1 VLLLGKLN
9 NLRGKSID
17 IKRKKVFTFYK
28 NIHFQ
33 ISSKTSKVEPRG
45 NLLIKKETQPKTI
58 IQNAFCYLSQMR
70 FFVTIIFSLLFAG
83 QVFSQSEDLAKNYFD
98 QGEYEKSKAVY
109 QKLYEQ
115 SNGSL
120 SYLMGLISS
129 MQELQ
134 QYQEAEKFMLAFAKR
149 NSVYPNLLVEIG
161 NNYQLQDQPEKAEE
175 FYQKALEEI
184 DRIPNYAYTV
194 GSAFQKYN
202 LLDEAV
208 VAYNKALEVQ
218 QNPNFIVQLARIYG
232 EQGKLEEMFGTYLDL
247 VKEKPEY
254 FYAVNRNFS
263 EYITEDP
270 ETEANQILRK
280 LLLKKIQQN
289 PDLFYNQM
297 LSWLFIQQK
306 DYQKAFIQEKAV
318 YQRSPNQNLRK
329 ITELAEIANENEQT
343 ETAKEILN
351 YTIEEAPTTDQK
363 LRAYELLFKIEIAQ
377 VSSAKEKQELQQKF
391 EELFTVYGKEHETL
405 AVQLQYA
412 NFMAFQLNKNEEA
425 KNLLNQALELRLNRF
440 DEARTKMVLADI
452 LVNEEKF
459 NQALIYYSQVQNLVQ
474 NNQLAQEATFKV
486 AKTSYYKG
494 DFKWAQTQLEVLKT
508 ATSQLIANDALQLNL
523 LISDNSQEDSTQTAL
538 KLFAKTDLYT
548 FQQKEEKAIRLLDTI
563 LLQHKGEKI
572 EDEALFRK
580 AKIYEKQSKFEL
592 AKENYQ
598 EIILAYGEDILADDA
613 YYFLAELYNNELNQP
628 DKAKENYEQ
637 IIFRFADSIYYVE
650 ARKKYRI
657 LRGDQI
663 E

>member
-1 VLLLGKLN
+1 
-9 NLRGKSID
+9 
-17 IKRKKVFTFYK
+17 
-28 NIHFQ
+28 
-33 ISSKTSKVEPRG
+33 
-45 NLLIKKETQPKTI
+45 
-58 IQNAFCYLSQMR
+58 MR

-120 SYLMGLISS
+120 SYLMGLVSS

-494 DFKWAQTQLEVLKT
+494 DFKWAQTQLEILKT

-548 FQQKEEKAIRLLDTI
+548 FQQNEEKAIRLLDTI

-580 AKIYEKQSKFEL
+580 AKIYEKQGKFEL

>member
-1 VLLLGKLN
+1 
-9 NLRGKSID
+9 
-17 IKRKKVFTFYK
+17 
-28 NIHFQ
+28 
-33 ISSKTSKVEPRG
+33 
-45 NLLIKKETQPKTI
+45 
-58 IQNAFCYLSQMR
+58 MR
-70 FFVTIIFSLLFAG
+70 FFITITFSFLFVC

-109 QKLYEQ
+109 QKLYDQ
-115 SNGSL
+115 SNGSI
-120 SYLMGLISS
+120 SYLMGLVSS

-208 VAYNKALEVQ
+208 IAYNKALEKQ

-263 EYITEDP
+263 DYITEDA
-270 ETEANQILRK
+270 ESEANQILRK

-329 ITELAEIANENEQT
+329 ITELAEIANENENT
-343 ETAKEILN
+343 ATAKEILN

-363 LRAYELLFKIEIAQ
+363 IRAYELLFEIEIAQ
-377 VSSAKEKQELQQKF
+377 LSSSKEKQELQQKF
-391 EELFTVYGKEHETL
+391 EELFTVYGKERETL
-405 AVQLQYA
+405 AVQLQFA
-412 NFMAFQLNKNEEA
+412 NFLAFKLNKNEEA
-425 KNLLNQALELRLNRF
+425 KALLSQALELRLNRF

-474 NNQLAQEATFKV
+474 NNQLAQVATFKV

-494 DFKWAQTQLEVLKT
+494 DFNWAQTQLKVLKT

-580 AKIYEKQSKFEL
+580 AKLYEKQGKFEL

-598 EIILAYGEDILADDA
+598 QIILSYGEDILADDA

-637 IIFRFADSIYYVE
+637 IIFHFADSIYYVE

-657 LRGDQI
+657 LRGDQL